1 MTMLPAMSRV
11 SATVLLLCLASLL
24 VAGAPSEVDEQLLAK
39 SRVFAN
45 IGPGLRSIRHGAD
58 GKYYVLASP
67 TVGVAVYDSTGK
79 QLTVIDA
86 PPPEPA
92 ASKPGQPT
100 IGFGEDC
107 DVDAKGDVYV
117 ADRGDNQVNLYTP
130 DGKKVLSIHVNAPSS
145 LVALPE
151 GEVAVTSA
159 TPAHLVTVYGPNGRV
174 VREFGSPEAL
184 SEREDLNRYL
194 SLGRL
199 ASDAQG
205 RIYYGYTYMPEPL
218 VRQYDR
224 FGYAGIDFQFTGLDA
239 YPEAQVM
246 RKAIVELENVEKR
259 KGPISLR
266 QILTAFGVDPV
277 NGDVW
282 MAMHNTLVHF
292 DKEAN
297 RRSEYQ
303 IYTTKGA
310 RLEANTILVEEE
322 RLLIGA
328 DPLGVYEF
336 PRPDRKH

>member
-1 MTMLPAMSRV
+1 MLPVMSRF
-11 SATVLLLCLASLL
+11 SAAVVLLCLAAFL
-24 VAGAPSEVDEQLLAK
+24 VAGSRSEVDEQLLAK
-39 SRVFAN
+39 GRVFAN
-45 IGPGLRSIRHGAD
+45 IGPGLRAVRHGAD

-67 TVGVAVYDSTGK
+67 AVGVAVFDSTGK
-79 QLTVIDA
+79 QLSVIGA
-86 PPPEPA
+86 PAEPA
-92 ASKPGQPT
+92 ASKAGQPAS
-100 IGFGEDC
+100 GFGEDC
-107 DVDAKGDVYV
+107 DVDAKGDVYI
-117 ADRGDNQVNLYTP
+117 ADRGDNLVNLFTP
-130 DGKKVLSIHVNAPSS
+130 DGKPVLSIHVNGPTS

-159 TPAHLVTVYGPNGRV
+159 SQAHLVTVYGPSGRV
-174 VREFGSPEAL
+174 VREFGSPESL

-218 VRQYDR
+218 VRQFDR
-224 FGYAGIDFQFTGLDA
+224 FGYAGLDFEFTGLDA

-246 RKAIVELENVEKR
+246 RKAIVELEKEEKR
-259 KGPISLR
+259 KGSISLR

-277 NGDVW
+277 NGDLW
-282 MAMHNTLVHF
+282 MALHNTLIHF

-303 IYTTKGA
+303 IYTPKGA

>member
-1 MTMLPAMSRV
+1 MTMLRTIGRL
-11 SATVLLLCLASLL
+11 SAAVLLLCLASVL
-24 VAGAPSEVDEQLLAK
+24 VAGPFSEIDDQLLAK
-39 SRVFAN
+39 GRVFSN
-45 IGPGLRSIRHGAD
+45 IGPGLRTVRRGAD
-58 GKYYVLASP
+58 GKYYVLTSP
-67 TVGVAVYDSTGK
+67 AVGVAVFDSAGK
-79 QLTVIDA
+79 PLAVIGA
-86 PPPEPA
+86 RPA
-92 ASKPGQPT
+92 EAVANKSGQPA

-107 DVDAKGDVYV
+107 DVDAKGVVYI
-117 ADRGDNQVNLYTP
+117 ADRGSNLIDLFSP
-130 DGKKVLSIHVNAPSS
+130 DGKPVRSIAANAPTS

-159 TPAHLVTVYGPNGRV
+159 METHLVTVYGPAGTV
-174 VREFGSPEAL
+174 VREFGSPESL
-184 SEREDLNRYL
+184 SERQDVNRYL
-194 SLGRL
+194 SIGRL

-224 FGYAGIDFQFTGLDA
+224 FGYAGLDFQFTGLDA
-239 YPEAQVM
+239 YPEAQVT
-246 RKAIVELENVEKR
+246 RKAIVDLEKEEKR

-282 MAMHNTLVHF
+282 MALHNTLIHF

-303 IYTTKGA
+303 IYTPKGA

>member
-1 MTMLPAMSRV
+1 MTMLRTTGKLSAALFLCLA
-11 SATVLLLCLASLL
+11 ATVLP
-24 VAGAPSEVDEQLLAK
+24 GPRSEVDEQLLAK
-39 SRVFAN
+39 GRVFPN
-45 IGPGLRSIRHGAD
+45 IGPGLRAIRHGSN
-58 GKYYVLASP
+58 GKYYLLASP
-67 TVGVAVYDSTGK
+67 TVGVAVFDSSGK
-79 QLTVIDA
+79 PLAVIAA
-86 PPPEPA
+86 PPAEPA
-92 ASKPGQPT
+92 PNKAGQPAM
-100 IGFGEDC
+100 GFGEDC
-107 DVDAKGDVYV
+107 DVDPKGDIYI
-117 ADRGDNQVNLYTP
+117 ADRGSNLVNLFSP
-130 DGKKVLSIHVNAPSS
+130 DGKPVRSFPVNAPTS

-159 TPAHLVTVYGPNGRV
+159 TQTHLITVYGANGRV
-174 VREFGSPEAL
+174 VREFGSPESL

-194 SLGRL
+194 SIGRL
-199 ASDAQG
+199 ASDSQG
-205 RIYYGYTYMPEPL
+205 RVYYGYTYMPEPL

-224 FGYAGIDFQFTGLDA
+224 FGYAGLDFQFTGLDA
-239 YPEAQVM
+239 YPEAQVT
-246 RKAIVELENVEKR
+246 RKAIVEMEREEKR

-282 MAMHNTLVHF
+282 MALHNTLIHF

-303 IYTTKGA
+303 IYTPKGA